1 VSCSPASKM
10 FLFIGVTPLSMIF
23 IIFIAL
29 AALPNS
35 MSFVHDVSN
44 NSRRRCAIGEL
55 HLASS
60 IDQLKLD
67 FIGSLD
73 NAYDLNPQNPA
84 STSFLGNLVEQAT
97 PETIS
102 RQMVESF
109 EQLSAGKWRIV
120 YVQDFST
127 SFGFGSL
134 FGDISAGEV
143 DIGYDGSIISN
154 IQCSNPS
161 SYELTFE
168 GTFGTARNNMLIKVN
183 NIQPKK
189 VQREMNGGLLSEL
202 NGRTLSIRRSILE
215 KNWQTIFSGVL
226 IVDLSFIDDNLAIF
240 DIDFLARMKGRRI
253 CARKEPDFF

>member
-1 VSCSPASKM
+1 
-10 FLFIGVTPLSMIF
+10 MIF
-23 IIFIAL
+23 ILFTAL

-44 NSRRRCAIGEL
+44 NSRWRFAIGEL
-55 HLASS
+55 HFGKRPNEPLASS

-67 FIGSLD
+67 FVGSLD

-109 EQLSAGKWRIV
+109 EQLGAGKWRIV
-120 YVQDFST
+120 YVEDFST

-134 FGDISAGEV
+134 FGDIGAGEV
-143 DIGYDGSIISN
+143 DIGNDGSITSK

-161 SYELTFE
+161 SYELTLE

-183 NIQPKK
+183 NVQSKK
-189 VQREMNGGLLSEL
+189 VQCEMDGGLLSEL
-202 NGRTLSIRRSILE
+202 NGRNLSIRRSILE
-215 KNWQTIFSGVL
+215 KNWPTIFSGVL

-240 DIDFLARMKGRRI
+240 DIDFLVRMKGRRI